1 MSENSEN
8 KTRCVKCE
16 RRIQP
21 SKLKQHQ
28 ESYICKRVYQQ
39 NLEKALKTSR
49 IKLKQLLEQPNS
61 ESINNKARFL
71 LNRLDELEFEFAET
85 DELYESIFMVISLQS
100 LDEIKKY
107 FNETLTEERLT
118 EIKDT
123 EIDEGLKTRDFLTD
137 FRKHIGTDKFYEHLR
152 SIKLFERMENKLTNT
167 EIPDHSSDD
176 EIELAFKNSEWF

>member
-8 KTRCVKCE
+8 KTRCMKCE
-16 RRIQP
+16 RRIKP

-28 ESYICKRVYQQ
+28 ESYMCKRVYQQ
-39 NLEKALKTSR
+39 NLEKALKSSR
-49 IKLKQLLEQPNS
+49 TKLNELLKQTNS

-107 FNETLTEERLT
+107 FHETLTEERLT
-118 EIKDT
+118 EIKNS

-137 FRKHIGTDKFYEHLR
+137 FRRHIGTHKFYEHLR
-152 SIKLFERMENKLTNT
+152 SIQLFEKMERNLTNT
-167 EIPDHSSDD
+167 EVEDNSSD
-176 EIELAFKNSEWF
+176 EIELAYKSANWF